1 MLKIVYSVTMFC
13 STNSLLQ
20 SQASA
25 LRTALLFCFTFFTFT
40 SVFSQYV
47 GLESEV
53 HAESEYGTT
62 YRFYAVFESAT
73 DEVQAV
79 YSIGTSETGSVSLEL
94 GVTTSFYQDASFGAD
109 LGSSIFGALMAS
121 FPSLA
126 YDSWLTIG
134 SETNTDPVVSALG
147 MSEAFDQFNSGQG
160 FLLDGAVGSSWYVLP
175 GSNSLAFAGDDG
187 KVLLGQFTK
196 TDDTDG
202 P

>member
-13 STNSLLQ
+13 STNFLPQ
-20 SQASA
+20 SQANA
-25 LRTALLFCFTFFTFT
+25 LRLALLFCFSFFTIT
-40 SVFSQYV
+40 SGYSQYM

-62 YRFYAVFESAT
+62 YRVYAVFQSAT

-94 GVTTSFYQDASFGAD
+94 GVTTSFYQDAAFGAD

-134 SETNTDPVVSALG
+134 SETNTDPSVSALG
-147 MSEAFDQFNSGQG
+147 MSDAFDQFNSGQG
-160 FLLDGAVGSSWYVLP
+160 FILDGAVAVSYTHLTLP
-175 GSNSLAFAGDDG
+175 TNRE
-187 KVLLGQFTK
+187 V
-196 TDDTDG
+196 
-202 P
+202 